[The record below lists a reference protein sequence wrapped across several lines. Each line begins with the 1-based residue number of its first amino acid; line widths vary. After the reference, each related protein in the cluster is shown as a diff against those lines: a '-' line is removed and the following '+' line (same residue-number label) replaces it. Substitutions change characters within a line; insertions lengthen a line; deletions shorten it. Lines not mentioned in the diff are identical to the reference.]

1 MTWSPIR
8 PLAARAGRPRPLSL
22 YLCSGVLALLAS
34 AGCSSEEE
42 PPGPGSGGSAA
53 GGASGSGAAA
63 PSSGGSAGAPSS
75 SGGSAGGGAT
85 GGSSGAPSS
94 GGSGGSGGSAGGG
107 QAGAGFTEVG
117 VCGQRGRSMVGPTSF
132 DGFEEFYIIGEE
144 GLGDDICVVRFDVER
159 TGDGQAGCT
168 DLDGYPCAWTH
179 EVTISNPSVEVDT
192 DGVCAKS
199 ELGLDAARLA
209 ELDGSVASYGF
220 VSEYAGHNSVL
231 LRWDAASDSWIPFGN
246 ATWDEETGAF
256 RFDNRMGT
264 CRY

>member
-1 MTWSPIR
+1 LRGQIRRPGGQRLLQQDGRPQRAHRRPVRLERRRPRMRSPGARPAMTWSPIR
-8 PLAARAGRPRPLSL
+8 PLTARAGWPRPLSL

-63 PSSGGSAGAPSS
+63 ASSGGSAGAPSS

-117 VCGQRGRSMVGPTSF
+117 VCGQRGRSMVGRS
-132 DGFEEFYIIGEE
+132 EEH
-144 GLGDDICVVRFDVER
+144 
-159 TGDGQAGCT
+159 T
-168 DLDGYPCAWTH
+168 
-179 EVTISNPSVEVDT
+179 
-192 DGVCAKS
+192 S
-199 ELGLDAARLA
+199 ELQSRENL
-209 ELDGSVASYGF
+209 V
-220 VSEYAGHNSVL
+220 
-231 LRWDAASDSWIPFGN
+231 
-246 ATWDEETGAF
+246 
-256 RFDNRMGT
+256 
-264 CRY
+264 CR